1 MITEHAPSHGTRNA
15 RAAGRSSD
23 PTTLQALA
31 LGALAGLFAALA
43 MTLLMGAMRLF
54 LGIPTPA
61 EMLGD
66 VFIPL
71 LNLDQF
77 FALIGRFGGGSGIKQ
92 VGIGSVLL
100 GQVVAGTVVGAIYG
114 TLAARDGGQGVRA
127 RRFIIGAGIVA
138 WLATTIPLYMVL
150 HTNYRGLPAAPATVL
165 TIVGLFI
172 TYAFFAL
179 VLTLAY
185 RALTARPAN
194 AVPGAPPAPAGFGRR
209 AVIGGGATLVA
220 AAATG
225 GLLRSLHGISTLGYD
240 GTRYRGA
247 DVRAITPNDRFY
259 SVTKNILD
267 PDVARSVWR
276 LGVDGLVAN
285 ARTFTYE
292 ELSALPAV
300 TTQEATL
307 SCISNDVGDGLSSNA
322 VWRGIPLRALLAE
335 VGVAGTFAKIVL
347 HGSDNYIDTIL
358 PDKALDPA
366 TFVAWEMNGEP
377 LPPRHG
383 YPVRLVVPGRFGE
396 KSVKWLTRI
405 EVVAQDEKGF
415 YERQGWGPTFTPQPF
430 SRFDAPSDGQALPA
444 GVAAQLHG
452 IAFGGDRGISRVEVS
467 TDDGRTWRDA
477 RLDYQKSAI
486 VWTLWSLDWQ
496 PTNAGAYR
504 LAVRAVDGNGVYQ
517 TSDTRGIVPD
527 GATGYHRITVQVNG

>member
-1 MITEHAPSHGTRNA
+1 MIAEQAPPGRA
-15 RAAGRSSD
+15 RRLSLG
-23 PTTLQALA
+23 PIPLGALVP
-31 LGALAGLFAALA
+31 GALAGLFAALA
-43 MTLLMGAMRLF
+43 MTLLMGVTRLF

-66 VFIPL
+66 VFIPT

-77 FALIGRFGGGSGIKQ
+77 FALIGRFNGGNGIKQ

-100 GQVVAGTVVGAIYG
+100 GQLVAGLVIGGIYG
-114 TLAARDGGQGVRA
+114 VLAARDGDGGRRA
-127 RRFIIGAGIVA
+127 PRFVVGAGLVA
-138 WLATTIPLYMVL
+138 WLATIGTLHMVL

-165 TIVGLFI
+165 TIVGLLI

-179 VLTLAY
+179 VLAVAH
-185 RALTARPAN
+185 RALIARPAN
-194 AVPGAPPAPAGFGRR
+194 TAPAATSAGLGRR
-209 AVIGGGATLVA
+209 AIIGGGATIVA

-225 GLLRSLHGISTLGYD
+225 GMLRYLHGLSTLGYD
-240 GTRYRGA
+240 GTRYRGP
-247 DVRAITPNDRFY
+247 DVRAITPNERFY

-276 LGVDGLVAN
+276 LRVDGLVAN
-285 ARTFTYE
+285 ARSFTFE
-292 ELSALPAV
+292 ELAALPAA
-300 TTQEATL
+300 TTQEATV
-307 SCISNDVGDGLSSNA
+307 SCISNDVGDGLASNA

-335 VGVAGTFAKIVL
+335 VGVAGAFAKVVL
-347 HGSDNYIDTIL
+347 HGTDNYVDTLL
-358 PDKALDPA
+358 PEKALDPA
-366 TFVAWEMNGEP
+366 TFVAWEMNGVP

-405 EVVAQDEKGF
+405 EVVAQDEQGF
-415 YERQGWGPTFTPQPF
+415 YERQGWGPTFTTQTF
-430 SRFDAPSDGQALPA
+430 SRFDAPADHEVLAA
-444 GVAAQLHG
+444 GTATRLHG
-452 IAFGGDRGISRVEVS
+452 VAFGGDRGISRVEVS

-477 RLDYQKSAI
+477 RLDYQRSAV

-496 PTNAGAYR
+496 PASAGEYR
-504 LAVRAVDGNGVYQ
+504 LAVRAVDGTGAYQ
-517 TSDTRGIVPD
+517 TADTRGIVPD